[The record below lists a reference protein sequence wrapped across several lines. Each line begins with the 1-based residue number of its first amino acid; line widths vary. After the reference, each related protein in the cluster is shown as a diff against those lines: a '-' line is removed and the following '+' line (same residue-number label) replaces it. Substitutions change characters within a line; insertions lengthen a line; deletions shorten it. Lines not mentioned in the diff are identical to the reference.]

1 MPDLKIT
8 RGFIRQAQAN
18 YTAKFK
24 RRPRKRQ
31 RRFIPEV
38 RTRRQNYMLR
48 YFRPTEVDLLLG
60 DPSKAEKILGW
71 HRRVSFEDLVK
82 RMVKYDLKIFNK
94 DILVKN
100 AGYEVLRAL
109 EE

>member
-1 MPDLKIT
+1 
-8 RGFIRQAQAN
+8 
-18 YTAKFK
+18 
-24 RRPRKRQ
+24 
-31 RRFIPEV
+31 
-38 RTRRQNYMLR
+38 MLR